1 MKRYILT
8 VAIFLTVPAFVLA
21 QEHHEPQVSTGSTQ
35 ARSLTES
42 EVQGYLQGRGMGMAK
57 AAELNSYPGPMHV
70 LELADKLSL
79 TDIQR
84 RDTQRTFEAM
94 RAEAIRIGKLI
105 VEKEGDL
112 NRLFAGGKAER
123 VDVEHMVRGIAE
135 LHAKLR
141 AVHLNAHLEMKR
153 ILSIEQIKTYDE
165 LRGNRVAG
173 AVR

>member
-1 MKRYILT
+1 MKRFIST
-8 VAIFLTVPAFVLA
+8 VAIFLAVPSFVFA
-21 QEHHEPQVSTGSTQ
+21 QEHHEPQVLTGSTQ

-42 EVQGYLQGRGMGMAK
+42 EVQGYLHGRGMGMAK
-57 AAELNSYPGPMHV
+57 PAELNSYPGPMHV

-79 TDIQR
+79 TDTQR
-84 RDTQRTFEAM
+84 RDAQRTFEAM

-123 VDVEHMVRGIAE
+123 GAVEHIVREIAE
-135 LHAKLR
+135 LQAKLR

-153 ILSIEQIKTYDE
+153 MLSVEQIKTYDE
-165 LRGNRVAG
+165 LRGHRAAG
-173 AVR
+173 ADR